1 MFLLAVL
8 VATSSQRL
16 GLPSLW
22 CDLAGLCVPG
32 NSGMGTYHGKHSFET
47 FSHLR
52 ACLIKD
58 LKLEGLN
65 IFRYMPNS
73 QKKVDWTKFF
83 VLNRFNKV

>member
-1 MFLLAVL
+1 
-8 VATSSQRL
+8 
-16 GLPSLW
+16 
-22 CDLAGLCVPG
+22 
-32 NSGMGTYHGKHSFET
+32 MGTYHGKHSFET

-83 VLNRFNKV
+83 VLKQFNKARLGLIFLALLGVLAAVVIKVSFGSLFST